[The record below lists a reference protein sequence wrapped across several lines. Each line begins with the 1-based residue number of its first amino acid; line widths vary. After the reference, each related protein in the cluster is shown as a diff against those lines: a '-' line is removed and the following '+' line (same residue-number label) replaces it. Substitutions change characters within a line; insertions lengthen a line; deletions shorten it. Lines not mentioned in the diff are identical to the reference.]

1 MRYIFRTLFIVCFLP
16 TVAMAQT
23 TLTGKVLDDDGNP
36 LPGASI
42 LEEGTTN
49 GVVTDFDGN
58 YSIDLSTRPVQ
69 IIISYIGFTTKMVAI
84 ENQATLDV
92 TLSASEEQLNEV
104 VIIGYGQVERDDV
117 TGAVSTVAPRE
128 DAVAQN
134 QSVEQLLQGKAPGVL
149 VQSNGFEPGAPTSIR
164 IRGLNSLTSNTEPLY
179 VIDGIIV
186 DSATEDT
193 SDPLSGGS
201 SYLAPQGGIA
211 GINPRDIES
220 IEILKDASATAI
232 YGSRGANGVVI
243 ITTKSGKK
251 GDVKFNY
258 TTTTRIGTVVRDI
271 DVLKTREYVNYRNDT
286 RANQGFTPS
295 FYIYGDGS
303 IANFEQD
310 EQYMLDNAS
319 SIPRLQGVDW
329 SRDTYK
335 PAVYTNHRLSLSGGG
350 DLYTY
355 YIAGGYT
362 DNEGLIPNT
371 YGRRTDFTANV
382 SYDLNSK
389 LSLKGKIGVEHNKN
403 SASKGTDNLGNTN
416 NNLVRQIINGV
427 PFLDFEDNNFGLG
440 ETSEAIDGPR
450 AWIQDYDDLS
460 KDTRFLGSLSLDYD
474 ISDVFTYRAQLGTD
488 YREKERKVWYGT
500 AISRG
505 AQANGEAGIANL
517 NRFRYNIDNTLM
529 FTKKLGKA
537 HKIDGTVGF
546 VIDQRKIQQT
556 SDQASDFPNK
566 DLRADGIS
574 FGQVFQ
580 KPYYQKEGET
590 ILSYLGRINY
600 TLQNKYLFTATFRAD
615 GSSKFAPGNRWGYFP
630 AFAFAWKMQ
639 KEKFAKDWDF
649 LSNAKLRL
657 GWGLTGNQN
666 IPNYRTIIP
675 YDAAGSPYSDGD
687 NGALTAVVPTNL
699 ANPGLTWETTS
710 QYNAGI
716 DLGFLRDRFTATV
729 DVYYK
734 NISDLLLNVEIGPST
749 GYENYYANQGNL
761 INKGIEVGFSGD
773 IIKTE
778 KFTWNLYGN
787 ISVNR
792 NKIDKLGIPLAP
804 FGTEV
809 YSAFLGRQISGGN
822 YFKVPANIFIEGE
835 APGLFY
841 GFKTNGIVSDESQLE
856 EAPAFRGRKP
866 QLGDVYL
873 VDQNGDGNITDAD
886 LTVIGDPNPDFNY
899 GFGSSFSYADFSL
912 SFFFN
917 GVTGNDIANANLLRD
932 GYADNNSNNIRAEA
946 YRNAWSPDNVN
957 GTYPRVG
964 YDLAAD
970 TGFTDRIVED
980 GSYLRL
986 NYVTLGYNLPVDELK
1001 FLEAAYLSVSAQNLL
1016 LFTKYSGFDPEV
1028 NSYSFDP
1035 TRVGIDYNSFPNQR
1049 SYSVSLNVTF

>member
-427 PFLDFEDNNFGLG
+427 PFLDFEDN
-440 ETSEAIDGPR
+440 
-450 AWIQDYDDLS
+450 
-460 KDTRFLGSLSLDYD
+460 
-474 ISDVFTYRAQLGTD
+474 
-488 YREKERKVWYGT
+488 
-500 AISRG
+500 
-505 AQANGEAGIANL
+505 
-517 NRFRYNIDNTLM
+517 
-529 FTKKLGKA
+529 
-537 HKIDGTVGF
+537 
-546 VIDQRKIQQT
+546 
-556 SDQASDFPNK
+556 
-566 DLRADGIS
+566 
-574 FGQVFQ
+574 
-580 KPYYQKEGET
+580 
-590 ILSYLGRINY
+590 
-600 TLQNKYLFTATFRAD
+600 
-615 GSSKFAPGNRWGYFP
+615 
-630 AFAFAWKMQ
+630 
-639 KEKFAKDWDF
+639 
-649 LSNAKLRL
+649 
-657 GWGLTGNQN
+657 
-666 IPNYRTIIP
+666 
-675 YDAAGSPYSDGD
+675 
-687 NGALTAVVPTNL
+687 
-699 ANPGLTWETTS
+699 
-710 QYNAGI
+710 
-716 DLGFLRDRFTATV
+716 
-729 DVYYK
+729 
-734 NISDLLLNVEIGPST
+734 
-749 GYENYYANQGNL
+749 
-761 INKGIEVGFSGD
+761 
-773 IIKTE
+773 
-778 KFTWNLYGN
+778 
-787 ISVNR
+787 
-792 NKIDKLGIPLAP
+792 
-804 FGTEV
+804 
-809 YSAFLGRQISGGN
+809 
-822 YFKVPANIFIEGE
+822 
-835 APGLFY
+835 
-841 GFKTNGIVSDESQLE
+841 
-856 EAPAFRGRKP
+856 
-866 QLGDVYL
+866 
-873 VDQNGDGNITDAD
+873 
-886 LTVIGDPNPDFNY
+886 
-899 GFGSSFSYADFSL
+899 
-912 SFFFN
+912 
-917 GVTGNDIANANLLRD
+917 
-932 GYADNNSNNIRAEA
+932 
-946 YRNAWSPDNVN
+946 
-957 GTYPRVG
+957 
-964 YDLAAD
+964 
-970 TGFTDRIVED
+970 
-980 GSYLRL
+980 
-986 NYVTLGYNLPVDELK
+986 
-1001 FLEAAYLSVSAQNLL
+1001 
-1016 LFTKYSGFDPEV
+1016 
-1028 NSYSFDP
+1028 
-1035 TRVGIDYNSFPNQR
+1035 
-1049 SYSVSLNVTF
+1049 